1 MGGVLRGERLEGDL
15 VSECLELGDQPF
27 RRFLGVAALEVVAA
41 EVAVE
46 LAGCEHV
53 PAGADD
59 RVLDGAEGFLWP
71 RRGRSRWYWAAR

>member
-1 MGGVLRGERLEGDL
+1 
-15 VSECLELGDQPF
+15 VSERFELSHEVSGSAF
-27 RRFLGVAALEVVAA
+27 GVAFVEVVAA

-59 RVLDGAEGFLWP
+59 RVLDGAERFLV
-71 RRGRSRWYWAAR
+71 AAAGA